1 MGKASTVAASCTEGG
16 GAAESLTS
24 SAMGPI
30 VTAPATTLQGMA
42 CHWKSH
48 VMLSGV
54 QVTATSAIAVQADPA
69 GGPLNLVGV
78 LKGDVNG
85 SWVAPAGST
94 DLNLTDPTCF
104 QRLAEL
110 VGVPNQ
116 DQWGGGP

>member
-1 MGKASTVAASCTEGG
+1 MAASCTEGG
-16 GAAESLTS
+16 GAAESVTS

-48 VMLSGV
+48 VLLSGV
-54 QVTATSAIAVQADPA
+54 QVTATSASAAQANTA

-78 LKGDVNG
+78 LTGDVNG
-85 SWVAPAGST
+85 SWTAPTGST
-94 DLNLTDPTCF
+94 ALDLTDPTYF
-104 QRLAEL
+104 RRLAEV

-116 DQWGGGP
+116 DQGGGGP